1 MKQFPW
7 REYFWVI
14 LLLSLAI
21 GLAVELQRVR
31 QLSEFRDQAVQTEAK
46 ARELAEMIAAATDSL
61 AQFGSNP
68 QYGTSSFNL
77 KYYVGFEHVYFVAKD
92 GSQRTVRSVR
102 VPSVWRT
109 DSRMSNVIPSI
120 TGMMDLDLLLVI
132 TPAVALMVWVASYPS
147 YKHPPA
153 NYEFS
158 LQMFWLVGPFH
169 VLLQSV
175 LCIFAFRGFSFGV
188 EHGCM
193 PYLGAF
199 MLTANA
205 IFVPRYFYLCG
216 LTNEEHIRLIQ
227 ETQGRLFNWE
237 KLRPF
242 LRFQLR
248 DIFWLMLAIALA
260 SAIFTEHRRGHNLLP
275 YRGTAQWW
283 SNAVQAL
290 QEESDKLPAAR

>member
-1 MKQFPW
+1 VRK
-7 REYFWVI
+7 
-14 LLLSLAI
+14 LSAFHAQGIQAEAI
-21 GLAVELQRVR
+21 
-31 QLSEFRDQAVQTEAK
+31 
-46 ARELAEMIAAATDSL
+46 ARELAEKIAAATDSV

-68 QYGTSSFNL
+68 QYGTSWFNP

-92 GSQRTVRSVR
+92 GSQRTVRSVH

-109 DSRMSNVIPSI
+109 DSRMSNVIPSF

-132 TPAVALMVWVASYPS
+132 TPAVALMVWVSSYHS

-153 NYEFS
+153 NYES
-158 LQMFWLVGPFH
+158 TLQMFWLVGPFH

-188 EHGCM
+188 DHDCM

-216 LTNEEHIRLIQ
+216 LSNEEHVRLIQ

-248 DIFWLMLAIALA
+248 DIFWLMLAISLA
-260 SAIFTEHRRGHNLLP
+260 ATIFVEHRRGRDLMP
-275 YRGTAQWW
+275 YRGSAQWW

-290 QEESDKLPAAR
+290 QEEYDKLPAAQ